1 MPRKKKERLAEKEET
16 KEEMWARHK
25 KEKEDDAMQF
35 IASLI
40 VNLLVNQTEE
50 EYQRMMINLRARMV
64 ADELKKLPEK
74 PTDNEVKKQSSAKK

>member
-1 MPRKKKERLAEKEET
+1 MPRKKKEKLDEKEET

-25 KEKEDDAMQF
+25 QEKEDDVMQF
-35 IASLI
+35 MASLI

-64 ADELKKLPEK
+64 ADELKKLSEK
-74 PTDNEVKKQSSAKK
+74 PTNEVKKQSLDKN

>member
-1 MPRKKKERLAEKEET
+1 
-16 KEEMWARHK
+16 
-25 KEKEDDAMQF
+25 MQL